1 MFKNN
6 YSELE
11 KTIPFK
17 QIDFPFC
24 CFRRQFRP
32 RKELILDVKFD
43 SLFLQIQLPHLT
55 QLVTNDYLF
64 KNRTLKVSA
73 LSTGLKKVQALT
85 RQKIEHWASKSST
98 ILSKK
103 DIFFLCYELQSRARL
118 KKQKGKCDGH
128 GSVCIENR

>member
-1 MFKNN
+1 MYRLTKRFIYFCHVLHGFNPICFKKHERQTKSSQSIDTFCLSFATMFKNN

-55 QLVTNDYLF
+55 QLVTNDYL
-64 KNRTLKVSA
+64 L
-73 LSTGLKKVQALT
+73 
-85 RQKIEHWASKSST
+85 
-98 ILSKK
+98 
-103 DIFFLCYELQSRARL
+103 
-118 KKQKGKCDGH
+118 
-128 GSVCIENR
+128 